1 MPQLYIHKEK
11 VTPETAAVLVKL
23 CPFSA
28 ITYDNGA
35 LGISSGCKMCRLCVK
50 KGPAGVVEYIE
61 GEKKAAVD
69 KSAWNGI
76 AVFADHDHGVLH
88 NVTLELL
95 GKAGELA
102 EKIGQPVL
110 ALLIGDKLEQ
120 AAKTLLSY
128 GADAVFVYE
137 HAALADFCVE
147 TYAAVFEDFIRREK
161 PSSVLVGATNLGR
174 SLAPRVAARFRTG
187 LTADCTV
194 LEMKKNTDLV
204 QIRPAFGGN
213 IMAQIITPD
222 NRPQFCTVRYKVFSA
237 PERRENP
244 AGCIVYCDVPAA
256 CLVTSTVIE
265 KIVEKER
272 ESDISE
278 AEILVAVGRGFK
290 TKEDIGMAQVLA
302 DLLGG
307 ELACSRPLVENGWFD
322 ARRQIGLSGKTVKPR
337 LIITLGISGAV
348 QFAAGMKN
356 SDTIIAVTQDKKAP
370 ICDVAHYCVIGDMYK
385 LLPSLIEKIKE
396 EKQHV

>member
-61 GEKKAAVD
+61 DEKKAAVD

-120 AAKTLLSY
+120 AAKTLL
-128 GADAVFVYE
+128 YE
-137 HAALADFCVE
+137 
-147 TYAAVFEDFIRREK
+147 K
-161 PSSVLVGATNLGR
+161 
-174 SLAPRVAARFRTG
+174 
-187 LTADCTV
+187 
-194 LEMKKNTDLV
+194 
-204 QIRPAFGGN
+204 
-213 IMAQIITPD
+213 
-222 NRPQFCTVRYKVFSA
+222 
-237 PERRENP
+237 
-244 AGCIVYCDVPAA
+244 
-256 CLVTSTVIE
+256 
-265 KIVEKER
+265 
-272 ESDISE
+272 
-278 AEILVAVGRGFK
+278 
-290 TKEDIGMAQVLA
+290 
-302 DLLGG
+302 
-307 ELACSRPLVENGWFD
+307 
-322 ARRQIGLSGKTVKPR
+322 GLSGEQFR
-337 LIITLGISGAV
+337 AV
-348 QFAAGMKN
+348 L
-356 SDTIIAVTQDKKAP
+356 KKAQEERGNGTR
-370 ICDVAHYCVIGDMYK
+370 VAVAQMNKNKKFQKEQLAKDGYEEIVEFYK
-385 LLPSLIEKIKE
+385 DSLK
-396 EKQHV
+396 